1 MTGKLLKLLEKD
13 ARAPRSELALKL
25 GVGEDEITAAI
36 NELERQGVIVGY
48 HTVIDWDKTDSET
61 VTALIDVKVTPQRD
75 MGFDR
80 VARRIYQFD
89 EVESVYLMSGGY
101 DLSVLITGRTMKE
114 VALFVSQKLSTMES
128 VSGTATHFL
137 LKKYKEGGLIYD
149 CFDDEQERIQL
160 V

>member
-1 MTGKLLKLLEKD
+1 MTKLLKLLEKD
-13 ARAPRSELALKL
+13 ARMSRKELALKL
-25 GVGEDEITAAI
+25 EMSENEVESAI
-36 NELERQGVIVGY
+36 AELEKQGIIVGY
-48 HTVIDWDKTDSET
+48 HTVIDWDKTDSES

-114 VALFVSQKLSTMES
+114 VALFVSQKLSAMEY

-149 CFDDEQERIQL
+149 AAEEEQERIQL

>member
-1 MTGKLLKLLEKD
+1 MRKLLNLLAKN
-13 ARAPRSELALKL
+13 ARMPQNELALKL
-25 GVGEDEITAAI
+25 GMSEDEVSSEIDM
-36 NELERQGVIVGY
+36 LEKNGVIVGY
-48 HTVIDWDKTDSET
+48 RTVIDWDKTDSEM

-80 VARRIYQFD
+80 VAQRIYQFD

-114 VALFVSQKLSTMES
+114 VALFVSQKLSTMEY
-128 VSGTATHFL
+128 VSGTATHFI
-137 LKKYKEGGLIYD
+137 LKKYKEGGLVYD
-149 CFDDEQERIQL
+149 RHEDEQERIQL

>member
-1 MTGKLLKLLEKD
+1 MTKLLKLLEKN
-13 ARAPRSELALKL
+13 ARMPYDELASRLNIS
-25 GVGEDEITAAI
+25 VEEVEAAI
-36 NELERQGVIVGY
+36 KDLELRDIIVGY

-80 VARRIYQFD
+80 VARRIYKFD
-89 EVESVYLMSGGY
+89 EVESLYLMSGGY

-128 VSGTATHFL
+128 VAGTATHFL
-137 LKKYKEGGLIYD
+137 LKKYKEGGLVYD
-149 CFDDEQERIQL
+149 RTDDKQERIQL